1 MRRQRQIQKQ
11 YRARRRDDD
20 LRAAH
25 QRAWA
30 QIEAARDRVDQRDA
44 VTRAVQELIEACA
57 AFVEAGAAAGSVAEA
72 S

>member
-1 MRRQRQIQKQ
+1 MQRQRQIQK
-11 YRARRRDDD
+11 RHWARRDDD

-30 QIEAARDRVDQRDA
+30 QIEAARDRVDQREA
-44 VTRAVQELIEACA
+44 VTRAVQGLMDACE
-57 AFVEAGAAAGSVAEA
+57 AFVEAAVPAGSVAKA